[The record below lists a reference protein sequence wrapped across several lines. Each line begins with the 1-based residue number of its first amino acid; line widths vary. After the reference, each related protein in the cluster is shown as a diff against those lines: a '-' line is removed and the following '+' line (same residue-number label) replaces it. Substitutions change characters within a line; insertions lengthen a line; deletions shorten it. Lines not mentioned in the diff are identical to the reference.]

1 MVRSRWVV
9 AGMAL
14 LTASATAVAGPA
26 TAATPS
32 GASALPWKSATVTW
46 TSTSPVPGVEVR
58 TASVSVPQARPVWT
72 VTVQA
77 PAVNRLTGAA
87 TWAELGDAQWA
98 AKTVAQLAAAGIDAR
113 TEQVPWPA
121 FSDTPHGSE
130 GHRVRVGG
138 LAGQADAQRQA
149 AAITSAGLHP
159 AVEWTGYDV
168 DQAPDRE
175 SVHVGIV
182 DPARFHGSVVADHGS
197 AVAGRMT
204 TSAQARAA
212 GSVLAVNGGFFITS
226 DADGVQG
233 TQSGLAAYRG
243 TLDAQSAGDR
253 AALILQNGGRRS
265 RVANLVSRASVRDGA
280 ASYAINGINRV
291 PGKIRDC
298 GRPGVSPTE
307 LPRQDFTCTSA
318 DDLVL
323 FTPHFGAN
331 LPTGAGAQAVLDHGG
346 RVVGVG
352 TGGGGTVPAG
362 GSVLQGIGT
371 AATWLKAHAV
381 IGRRL
386 TVDER
391 VRDSSG
397 KAVPLAGKTGIV
409 SAGPI
414 LVRDGRLS
422 IDAATEGFVDPADLS
437 FGYAWAEQRQ
447 PRTLAGTDARG
458 RLILVT
464 VDGRQP
470 GVSEGAT
477 IQEAAE
483 LMRGLGAVNA
493 LNLDG
498 GGSTAMAVNGTLVNK
513 PSDATGE
520 RPVGDTV
527 QVLPR

>member
-1 MVRSRWVV
+1 MARRRWIV
-9 AGMAL
+9 AGIAL
-14 LTASATAVAGPA
+14 ITASTAAVAGPA
-26 TAATPS
+26 TAETP
-32 GASALPWKSATVTW
+32 LPWKSATATW
-46 TSTSPVPGVEVR
+46 TSTSPAPGVEVR
-58 TASVSVPQARPVWT
+58 TGSISVPQAHPVWT

-113 TEQVPWPA
+113 QDRVPWPAA
-121 FSDTPHGSE
+121 FSDTPHGTA
-130 GHRVRVGG
+130 GYRVRVGEF
-138 LAGQADAQRQA
+138 AAQADAQRQA
-149 AAITSAGLHP
+149 TAVTSAGLHP
-159 AVEWTGYDV
+159 AVEWTGYNV

-182 DPARFHGSVVADHGS
+182 DPARFRGSIVADHGG
-197 AVAGRMT
+197 AVAGRST
-204 TSAQARAA
+204 SSAQARAA
-212 GSVLAVNGGFFITS
+212 GSVLAVNAGFFITS

-233 TQSGLAAYRG
+233 TQAGIAAYRG
-243 TLDAQSAGDR
+243 TLDSQSSGDR
-253 AALILQNGGRRS
+253 AALILQGSRS
-265 RVANLVSRASVRDGA
+265 RVANLVSRASVRDGR
-280 ASYAINGINRV
+280 SSFTVNGINRV

-307 LPRQDFTCTSA
+307 LSRQDFTCTSA

-323 FTPHFGAN
+323 FTPDFGAN
-331 LPTGAGAQAVLDHGG
+331 LSTGAGAQAVLDHCG

-352 TGGGGTVPAG
+352 AAGGTVPAG
-362 GSVLQGIGT
+362 GEVLQGIGT
-371 AATWLKAHAV
+371 AATWLQTHAV
-381 IGRRL
+381 VGRRL
-386 TVDER
+386 TVDEK

-397 KAVPLAGKTGIV
+397 RAVPLTGKTGIV

-422 IDAATEGFVDPADLS
+422 IDAATEGVVDPADLS

-447 PRTLAGTDARG
+447 PRTLAGTDSRG

-464 VDGRQP
+464 IDGREP
-470 GVSEGAT
+470 GISEGAT
-477 IQEAAE
+477 LQEAAE

-498 GGSTAMAVNGTLVNK
+498 GGSTAMAVNGTVVNK

-527 QVLPR
+527 QVLP

>member
-1 MVRSRWVV
+1 MARPRPIV
-9 AGMAL
+9 AGIAL
-14 LTASATAVAGPA
+14 ITASVTVITGPA
-26 TAATPS
+26 TAARPDRS
-32 GASALPWKSATVTW
+32 PWKPATVTW
-46 TSTSPVPGVEVR
+46 SSTSPAPGVQVR
-58 TASVSVPQARPVWT
+58 TASISVPRARPVWT

-87 TWAELGDAQWA
+87 TWAELGDAPWA
-98 AKTVAQLAAAGIDAR
+98 AATVSRLGAAGIDAR
-113 TEQVPWPA
+113 TERVSWPI
-121 FSDTPHGSE
+121 FDDTPHGTE
-130 GHRVRVGG
+130 GFRVRVGG
-138 LAGQADAQRQA
+138 FAVQADAQRQA
-149 AAITSAGLHP
+149 TAVTAAGLHP
-159 AVEWTGYDV
+159 AVEWTGYDA
-168 DQAPDRE
+168 DRAPDRE

-182 DPARFHGSVVADHGS
+182 DPARFHGRVVADHGG
-197 AVAGRMT
+197 AVAGRVT
-204 TSAQARAA
+204 TSARARAA
-212 GSVLAVNGGFFITS
+212 GSVLAINGGFFITS

-233 TQSGLAAYRG
+233 TQSGLAAYG
-243 TLDAQSAGDR
+243 GVLDAQSAGDR
-253 AALILQNGGRRS
+253 AALILGGRS
-265 RVANLVSRASVRDGA
+265 GRVANLVSRARVRDGRSSFA
-280 ASYAINGINRV
+280 VNGVNRV

-323 FTPHFGAN
+323 FSANFGAD
-331 LPTGAGAQAVLDHGG
+331 LPAGAGAQAVLDHHG
-346 RVVGVG
+346 RVVDAGMR
-352 TGGGGTVPAG
+352 GGTVPAG
-362 GSVLQGIGT
+362 GEVLQGIGT
-371 AATWLKAHAV
+371 AATWLRAHAV

-386 TVDER
+386 TVGEQ

-397 KAVPLAGKTGIV
+397 RAVPLTGRTGIV
-409 SAGPI
+409 SAGPM

-458 RLILVT
+458 RLLLVT
-464 VDGRQP
+464 VDGREP

-477 IQEAAE
+477 LQEAAE

-498 GGSTAMAVNGTLVNK
+498 GGSTTMAVAGAVVNR

-527 QVLPR
+527 QVIS

>member
-1 MVRSRWVV
+1 MARRRWIV
-9 AGMAL
+9 AGIAL
-14 LTASATAVAGPA
+14 IAASATAVAGPA
-26 TAATPS
+26 TAGTSDANT
-32 GASALPWKSATVTW
+32 LPWGSAKVTW
-46 TSTSPVPGVEVR
+46 TSTSPAPGVEVR
-58 TASVSVPQARPVWT
+58 TGSISVPQAHPVWT

-87 TWAELGDAQWA
+87 TWAELGDAQWGA
-98 AKTVAQLAAAGIDAR
+98 RTVSQLAAAGIDAR
-113 TEQVPWPA
+113 LDRVPWPGA
-121 FSDTPHGSE
+121 FSDTPHGTE
-130 GHRVRVGG
+130 GYRVRVGG
-138 LAGQADAQRQA
+138 FAAQADAQRQA
-149 AAITSAGLHP
+149 TAVTSAGLHP

-182 DPARFHGSVVADHGS
+182 DPSRFHGSVVADHGG
-197 AVAGRMT
+197 AVAGRST

-226 DADGVQG
+226 DADGIQG
-233 TQSGLAAYRG
+233 TQSGLAAYSG

-253 AALILQNGGRRS
+253 AGLILQGGGRRS
-265 RVANLVSRASVRDGA
+265 RVANLVSRASVRDGR
-280 ASYAINGINRV
+280 SSFTINGINRV

-323 FTPHFGAN
+323 FTPDFGAS
-331 LPTGAGAQAVLDHGG
+331 LPTGAGAQAVLDHRG

-352 TGGGGTVPAG
+352 AAGGTVPAG
-362 GSVLQGIGT
+362 GEVLQGIGT
-371 AATWLKAHAV
+371 AGTWLKTHAV
-381 IGRRL
+381 AGRRL
-386 TVDER
+386 TVDEQ

-397 KAVPLAGKTGIV
+397 RAVPLTGKTGIV

-414 LVRDGRLS
+414 LVRDGRPS
-422 IDAATEGFVDPADLS
+422 IDAATEGVVDPADLS

-447 PRTLAGTDARG
+447 PRTLAGTDSRG
-458 RLILVT
+458 WLLLVT
-464 VDGRQP
+464 IDGREP
-470 GVSEGAT
+470 GISEGAT
-477 IQEAAE
+477 LQEAAE

-498 GGSTAMAVNGTLVNK
+498 GGSTAMAVNGAVVNK

-527 QVLPR
+527 QVLP

>member
-1 MVRSRWVV
+1 MGRPRWIV

-26 TAATPS
+26 TAVTPPE
-32 GASALPWKSATVTW
+32 ANALPWKSATVTW

-98 AKTVAQLAAAGIDAR
+98 AKTVAQLAAAGIEAR

-121 FSDTPHGSE
+121 FSDTPHGTE
-130 GHRVRVGG
+130 GYRVRVGG
-138 LAGQADAQRQA
+138 FAAQPDAQNQA
-149 AAITSAGLHP
+149 AAVTSAGLHP

-182 DPARFHGSVVADHGS
+182 DPVRFRGGIVADHGG
-197 AVAGRMT
+197 AVAGRVT

-253 AALILQNGGRRS
+253 AALILQDGGRRS
-265 RVANLVSRASVRDGA
+265 RVANLVSRARVRDGA
-280 ASYAINGINRV
+280 SSFAINGINRV

-307 LPRQDFTCTSA
+307 SPRQDFTCTGT

-323 FTPHFGAN
+323 FTPHYGAN
-331 LPTGAGAQAVLDHGG
+331 LPTGAGAQAVLDHNG
-346 RVVGVG
+346 RVVGAG
-352 TGGGGTVPAG
+352 TGGGTVPAG

-381 IGRRL
+381 VGRRL

-397 KAVPLAGKTGIV
+397 RAVPLTGGTGIV
-409 SAGPI
+409 SAGPV

-458 RLILVT
+458 RLILVAI
-464 VDGRQP
+464 DGRRP

-477 IQEAAE
+477 LQEAAE

-498 GGSTAMAVNGTLVNK
+498 GGSTTMTVNGAVVNQ

-527 QVLPR
+527 QVIPR

>member
-1 MVRSRWVV
+1 MARRRWIV
-9 AGMAL
+9 AGIAL
-14 LTASATAVAGPA
+14 ITASTIAGPA
-26 TAATPS
+26 TAGTP
-32 GASALPWKSATVTW
+32 LPWKSATVTW
-46 TSTSPVPGVEVR
+46 TSTSPAPGVEVR
-58 TASVSVPQARPVWT
+58 TGSISVPQAHPVWT

-87 TWAELGDAQWA
+87 TWAELGDAQWGA
-98 AKTVAQLAAAGIDAR
+98 RTVAQLAAAGLDAR
-113 TEQVPWPA
+113 LDRVPWPA
-121 FSDTPHGSE
+121 AFTDTPHGTE
-130 GHRVRVGG
+130 GYRVRVGG
-138 LAGQADAQRQA
+138 FAAQADAQHQA
-149 AAITSAGLHP
+149 TAVTAAGLHP

-182 DPARFHGSVVADHGS
+182 DPARFHGSVVADHGG
-197 AVAGRMT
+197 AVAGRST

-253 AALILQNGGRRS
+253 AALILGSGGRRS
-265 RVANLVSRASVRDGA
+265 RVANLVSRAHVRDGR
-280 ASYAINGINRV
+280 SSFTINGINRV

-323 FTPHFGAN
+323 FTPDFGAN
-331 LPTGAGAQAVLDHGG
+331 LPTGAGAQAVLDHRG

-352 TGGGGTVPAG
+352 AAGGTVPAG
-362 GSVLQGIGT
+362 GEVLQGIGT
-371 AATWLKAHAV
+371 AATWLQTHAV
-381 IGRRL
+381 AGRRL
-386 TVDER
+386 TVDEQ

-397 KAVPLAGKTGIV
+397 RAVPLTGRTGIV

-422 IDAATEGFVDPADLS
+422 IDAATEGVVDPADLS

-447 PRTLAGTDARG
+447 PRTLAGTDSRG
-458 RLILVT
+458 RLLLVT
-464 VDGRQP
+464 IDGREP
-470 GVSEGAT
+470 GISEGAT
-477 IQEAAE
+477 LQEAAE

-498 GGSTAMAVNGTLVNK
+498 GGSTAMAVNGTVVNK

-520 RPVGDTV
+520 RAVGDTV
-527 QVLPR
+527 QVLP

>member
-1 MVRSRWVV
+1 
-9 AGMAL
+9 
-14 LTASATAVAGPA
+14 
-26 TAATPS
+26 
-32 GASALPWKSATVTW
+32 
-46 TSTSPVPGVEVR
+46 VEVR
-58 TASVSVPQARPVWT
+58 TASISVPQAHPVWT

-87 TWAELGDAQWA
+87 AWAELGDAQWA
-98 AKTVAQLAAAGIDAR
+98 AKTVSQLAAAGIDAHVD
-113 TEQVPWPA
+113 QVPWPA
-121 FSDTPHGSE
+121 FTDTPQGTEGS
-130 GHRVRVGG
+130 RVRVGG
-138 LAGQADAQRQA
+138 FATQAEAQQQA
-149 AAITSAGLHP
+149 NAVTSAGLHP
-159 AVEWTGYDV
+159 LVEWTGYDV

-182 DPARFHGSVVADHGS
+182 DPKLFHGSIVADHGD
-197 AVAGRMT
+197 AVAGRST
-204 TSAQARAA
+204 TSAQSRAA
-212 GSVLAVNGGFFITS
+212 GSVLGINAGFFITS
-226 DADGVQG
+226 DVDGVQG
-233 TQSGLAAYRG
+233 TQAGIAAYGG
-243 TLDAQSAGDR
+243 TLDAQSSGDR
-253 AALILQNGGRRS
+253 AALILQNGGRDS
-265 RVANLVSRASVRDGA
+265 QVANLVSRASVRDGA
-280 ASYAINGINRV
+280 SSYSINGINRV

-307 LPRQDFTCTSA
+307 MPRQDFTCTSA
-318 DDLVL
+318 NDLVE
-323 FTPHFGAN
+323 FTPHYGAD
-331 LPTGAGAQAVLDHGG
+331 LPTGAGAQAVLDHRG

-352 TGGGGTVPAG
+352 TAGGKVPAG
-362 GSVLQGIGT
+362 GEVLQGIGT

-381 IGRRL
+381 VGRRL
-386 TVDER
+386 TVDEQ
-391 VRDSSG
+391 VRDSAG
-397 KAVPLAGKTGIV
+397 NAVPLTGKTGIV

-414 LVRDGRLS
+414 LLRDGHLS
-422 IDAATEGFVDPADLS
+422 IDAATEGVVDPADLS

-477 IQEAAE
+477 LEEAAE

-498 GGSTAMAVNGTLVNK
+498 GGSTAMTVNGAVVNK

-527 QVLPR
+527 QVLP

>member
-1 MVRSRWVV
+1 MARPRWVV
-9 AGMAL
+9 AGIAL
-14 LTASATAVAGPA
+14 ITASATVVAGPA

-32 GASALPWKSATVTW
+32 DADTLPWKSATVTW

-58 TASVSVPQARPVWT
+58 TASVSVPQAHHVWT

-87 TWAELGDAQWA
+87 AWAEVADAQWA
-98 AKTVAQLAAAGIDAR
+98 ATTVARLAAVDIDAR
-113 TEQVPWPA
+113 SERVPWPE
-121 FSDTPHGSE
+121 FSDTPHGTE
-130 GHRVRVGG
+130 GYRVRVGG
-138 LAGQADAQRQA
+138 FAAQADAQKQA
-149 AAITSAGLHP
+149 TAVTSAGLHP

-182 DPARFHGSVVADHGS
+182 DPRRFHGSVVADHGG
-197 AVAGRMT
+197 AVAGRKT
-204 TSAQARAA
+204 TSAQAQAA
-212 GSVLAVNGGFFITS
+212 GSVLAVNAGFFITS

-233 TQSGLAAYRG
+233 TQAGIAAYGG
-243 TLDAQSAGDR
+243 TLDAHSAGDR
-253 AALILQNGGRRS
+253 AALILQDGGRRS
-265 RVANLVSRASVRDGA
+265 RIAHLVSRASVRDGR
-280 ASYAINGINRV
+280 SSFAINGINRV
-291 PGKIRDC
+291 PGEIRDC

-307 LPRQDFTCTSA
+307 LPRQDFTCIAA

-331 LPTGAGAQAVLDHGG
+331 LPTGTGTQAVLDHGG

-352 TGGGGTVPAG
+352 TAGGTVPAG

-386 TVDER
+386 TVHEQ

-397 KAVPLAGKTGIV
+397 KAVQLTGKTGIV
-409 SAGPI
+409 SAGPM
-414 LVRDGRLS
+414 LLRGGRLS
-422 IDAATEGFVDPADLS
+422 IDAATEGVVDPADLS

-464 VDGRQP
+464 IDGREP
-470 GVSEGAT
+470 GISEGAT
-477 IQEAAE
+477 LEEAAE

-498 GGSTAMAVNGTLVNK
+498 GGSTTMTVNGAVVNK

-527 QVLPR
+527 QVLP